1 MSYSVHISV
10 VILTV
15 TSQAFISFFFRQPKK
30 KKVVKVAAGRK
41 RKHSQ
46 GDMQNR
52 PEEFELS
59 PGEAVA
65 DGEQLM
71 DGNYEDDDMSAVDDG
86 KAAHD
91 DAAVK
96 SVHAQAVNIAREEFG
111 IEMTP
116 KEESEA
122 LGLFAKVAGLACH
135 LHDSPTLQQ
144 KFEKLVDAQPELSGM
159 KKALDRR
166 VVTRWNSDFT
176 CLAAHIYFEIPV
188 KQLTSND
195 RNDLQLY
202 ALSHMQWRLA
212 KQLEPVLEIFQDLT
226 NLFSQAK
233 VPLVHETVPMLER
246 LEHQLTAIC
255 DDAEMELPAVI
266 RITAQASLPVVGKY
280 YALTDDTDVYQ
291 IAIAMCP
298 DKKLEWF
305 NKNPDWRSE
314 DRAEVARI
322 LQARWTEAYAGTLV
336 GQSSHAS
343 TVMHAAPSQKVHCAE
358 VSTLRG

>member
-1 MSYSVHISV
+1 MKVPSPSTVSRDVQTIYQVGSKSVKEYFTTLKGAVHLVIDGWTAPFVASYLGIVIVWFDGVKLWRSILEFIRLTERHTGLYLAQMVAQCVKRFGLDKKVHTLCMDNASNCDATAV
-10 VILTV
+10 ELEPLVE
-15 TSQAFISFFFRQPKK
+15 SFRAKAFISFFFRQPKK

-41 RKHSQ
+41 RKRSQ

-71 DGNYEDDDMSAVDDG
+71 DGNHEDDDMSAVDDG

-122 LGLFAKVAGLACH
+122 LGLFAKVAGLARR
-135 LHDSPTLQQ
+135 LHDSLTLQE
-144 KFEKLVDAQPELSGM
+144 KFEKLVDAQPELSGT

-166 VVTRWNSDFT
+166 MVTRWNSDFA

-188 KQLTSND
+188 KQLTSDD
-195 RNDLQLY
+195 RNDLQPY
-202 ALSHMQWRLA
+202 ALSHAQWRLA
-212 KQLEPVLEIFQDLT
+212 KQLEPVLEILRALLMIE
-226 NLFSQAK
+226 LFK
-233 VPLVHETVPMLER
+233 LVNGT
-246 LEHQLTAIC
+246 
-255 DDAEMELPAVI
+255 
-266 RITAQASLPVVGKY
+266 
-280 YALTDDTDVYQ
+280 Q
-291 IAIAMCP
+291 I
-298 DKKLEWF
+298 
-305 NKNPDWRSE
+305 
-314 DRAEVARI
+314 
-322 LQARWTEAYAGTLV
+322 
-336 GQSSHAS
+336 
-343 TVMHAAPSQKVHCAE
+343 
-358 VSTLRG
+358 